1 MNSLGVYF
9 PSLADPVLLLNR
21 IKYEPFSKNQD
32 DYYIPHNLLVLKA
45 EDSKIINVHD
55 ECLKTAALF
64 LSWGQGR
71 GDEGGTEKHWEKPL
85 SPLICRHYLFFYF
98 IYFFLS
104 FLTEDQPLKHQ
115 KQLTLFTVKQNEKW
129 VPGLAVLSLYK
140 DNPCGRDKKPTH
152 CQFTSMWMRRN
163 KTRGWCIFI
172 NNCQSLLFC
181 CMQIH

>member
-71 GDEGGTEKHWEKPL
+71 GDEGGTEKH
-85 SPLICRHYLFFYF
+85 
-98 IYFFLS
+98 
-104 FLTEDQPLKHQ
+104 
-115 KQLTLFTVKQNEKW
+115 
-129 VPGLAVLSLYK
+129 
-140 DNPCGRDKKPTH
+140 
-152 CQFTSMWMRRN
+152 
-163 KTRGWCIFI
+163 
-172 NNCQSLLFC
+172 
-181 CMQIH
+181 